1 MGKQT
6 DEPSEAIRSRL
17 LKAALECFLA
27 DEYQAVTTRQIAGIA
42 DANVSMI
49 SYYFGGKEGLFEE
62 MIRETL
68 SPLLEVLDGELL
80 DTPEGFGEYLRLYY
94 RTMSR
99 HPRFPKLILKVLAL
113 NQGPGRG
120 FIKQLL
126 ERGRSRGAQRVD
138 DLKSRGAVASDLDVD
153 LLRIAFVSL
162 AMTPMLLKDI
172 FEEQSGQKMDKDF
185 LDKLADFN
193 GRLFAM
199 GLQPGTKEQ
208 S

>member
-1 MGKQT
+1 MGKSSDQ
-6 DEPSEAIRSRL
+6 PAEAIRARL

-68 SPLLEVLDGELL
+68 TPLLEVLDGELL
-80 DTPEGFGEYLRLYY
+80 STPEGFGEYLRLYY

-99 HPRFPKLILKVLAL
+99 HPRFPRLILKVLAL

-120 FIKQLL
+120 FIQQLL

-138 DLKSRGAVASDLDVD
+138 DLKRQGAVASDLDAD

-162 AMTPMLLKDI
+162 AMTPMLLKEI
-172 FEEQSGQKMDKDF
+172 FEEQSGQPMDEAF
-185 LDKLADFN
+185 LDRLADFN
-193 GRLFAM
+193 GRLFTQ
-199 GLQPGTKEQ
+199 GLQSDKEAR
-208 S
+208 